1 VAAEVSVPNDAAS
14 TGGRRTRTTVW
25 VVIAS
30 LLGAVA
36 LMVGSGL
43 FVHHAITSP
52 CKAYPTSRVA
62 LPPTTATPQ
71 QVAEAFVAAL
81 NAGDYETMTALMYPR
96 AKTELWDRDNIT
108 DPSFFGHICE
118 MANFQ
123 VTDTQTPG
131 IGGGLTPG
139 LTPYR
144 PAQTADVLAQF
155 DIVTKG
161 SDPVFD
167 GVFGQ
172 PRGRFD
178 LTGGGAIRLGRDQPS
193 DRWQILQLDEDAA

>member
-1 VAAEVSVPNDAAS
+1 
-14 TGGRRTRTTVW
+14 
-25 VVIAS
+25 
-30 LLGAVA
+30 
-36 LMVGSGL
+36 MVGSGL

-96 AKTELWDRDNIT
+96 AKTELWDQDHII
-108 DPSFFGHICE
+108 DPSYFGHICE

-123 VTDTQTPG
+123 VTDTKTPG